1 MRQRHVKIPVCCWQL
16 LGPEEEPLNPWIEV
30 LGRYRNM
37 AGSEEEE
44 GLLNL
49 STMAGIEASQVGKEM
64 KTCC

>member
-1 MRQRHVKIPVCCWQL
+1 MRQRHVQTPVSSWHL

-37 AGSEEEE
+37 AGSEEE

-49 STMAGIEASQVGKEM
+49 STMAGMEASQVGKEM